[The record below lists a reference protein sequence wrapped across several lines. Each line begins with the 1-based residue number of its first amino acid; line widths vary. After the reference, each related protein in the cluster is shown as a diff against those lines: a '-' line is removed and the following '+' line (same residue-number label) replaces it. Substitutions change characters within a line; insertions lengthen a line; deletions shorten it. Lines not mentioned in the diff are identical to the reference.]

1 MTVRLRALALVLL
14 AVFARPALSARAL
27 EVGPETA
34 VIAGIVVNGRE
45 VATEELFRADGTLWI
60 PLEPLAG
67 WTYSEVRTV
76 EAQVQFVTPL
86 GMALVNDEELREFDG
101 QRYVSVAFL
110 ETRLGARVVFDEAQG
125 ALVVQLAWS
134 EPAAAA
140 EPGRVLKP
148 DVKAPGSS
156 LSLLRQDLYYDY
168 SQSDGRTSSS
178 TTVAGRLAGGRFRL
192 RLDSDLENYTLLSEA
207 VWVKDL
213 GRARLLLGHQ
223 NVSLNPLLPSSS
235 LSGAQVAWTNRPET
249 LFPVSTDGRE
259 LLPRQMRSTTT
270 IRGQGPIGGVAELRV
285 DGVFRQRVT
294 VGLSGIYEFLDVE
307 LPGRTSTRVEVYT
320 FSRDN
325 LLVPT
330 GVQSKTVATSDYL
343 LPAGTWTLLG
353 GAGAAGNLGSE
364 LLGNDRGGK
373 GAVGFVQA
381 RRGIS
386 KGLGVELSA
395 RADEGGWQVVGGVD
409 AVLREAVTVSLFAGT
424 GKDGSGYRGEAGW
437 FTPRL
442 RLSAFS
448 TVREEGFMGPSSPR
462 NAEHYGEALVRPLP
476 WLEVGAAARSWSN
489 AEDGFDWVRPVL
501 SARPFPWLMLRAW
514 PVFDGEYRL
523 DLFAQLGRKVT
534 LSSYYQ
540 GYFSGEVS
548 SVLDPRH
555 RVSLGTELGGDRAPR
570 VSVVARRQGV
580 RSFRAD
586 VGLGAIWSDGK
597 VGVLASA
604 FYPLTAGLF
613 LRGEYES
620 VQLSRAKGTPASP
633 RVLVGL
639 SANFGYVGNRF
650 LPTDSSPWSTGR
662 GGLAG
667 RIRLEAGDAAMD
679 ADLTGIAVRVNDR
692 VAARTLGGGS
702 FYVGDLS
709 EGVHRVELDDERL
722 PIELVPVR
730 NVILVEVVAGAVT
743 RVDFPVQVEL
753 SVAGRVSCASGE
765 PARGAS
771 IEAVDGEGRVV
782 GRAESD
788 DYGLYRLDG
797 IRPGSYTLRGVAAGS
812 AGPPATR
819 AVTVIDD
826 FLFEVDV
833 TVDCPAAARPPADA
847 EAEVAPGQGVR

>member
-14 AVFARPALSARAL
+14 LAFAPPALAARAL
-27 EVGPETA
+27 EVSAETA
-34 VIAGIVVNGRE
+34 VVAGIVVNGRE
-45 VATEELFRADGTLWI
+45 VATEELIRSEGTLWI
-60 PLEPLAG
+60 ALGPLAE

-76 EAQVQFVTPL
+76 GSQVQLVTPL

-110 ETRLGARVVFDEAQG
+110 ERRLGARVAFDEAQG

-134 EPAAAA
+134 EPAAATG
-140 EPGRVLKP
+140 PGPRLTP
-148 DVKAPGSS
+148 DVRAPGSS
-156 LSLLRQDLYYDY
+156 LSLLRQDLYYDRSY
-168 SQSDGRTSSS
+168 SDGRASSA
-178 TTVAGRLAGGRFRL
+178 TTVAGRVAGGRFRL
-192 RLDSDLENYTLLSEA
+192 RLDSDLENYSLLSEA
-207 VWVKDL
+207 VWVRDL
-213 GRARLLLGHQ
+213 GRAKVLVGHQ

-235 LSGAQVAWTNRPET
+235 LSGAQLAWTNRPEA

-270 IRGQGPIGGVAELRV
+270 IRGQGPIGGIAELRV

-307 LPGRTSTRVEVYT
+307 LPGRMSTRVEVYT

-330 GVQSKTVATSDYL
+330 GVQAKTVATSDYL
-343 LPAGTWTLLG
+343 LPAGTWTLVG

-364 LLGNDRGGK
+364 LLGSDRGGK
-373 GAVGFVQA
+373 GAIGFVQA

-386 KGLGVELSA
+386 KSLGVEVSA
-395 RADEGGWQVVGGVD
+395 RADEEGWQVVGGLD
-409 AVLREAVTVSLFAGT
+409 AVLREAVTLSLFAGT

-437 FTPRL
+437 FTPRV

-448 TVREEGFMGPSSPR
+448 SMRDEGFMGPASPR
-462 NAEHYGEALVRPLP
+462 NEEHYGEGIVRPLS
-476 WLEVGAAARSWSN
+476 WLEVGAAARSWRN
-489 AEDGFDWVRPVL
+489 AGAGFDWVRPVL
-501 SARPFPWLMLRAW
+501 SARPAPWLMVRAW
-514 PVFDGEYRL
+514 PVFDGEYRV
-523 DLFAQLGRKVT
+523 DLFAQMGRKTT
-534 LSSYYQ
+534 LSAYHQ
-540 GYFSGEVS
+540 GYFGAEAS
-548 SVLDPRH
+548 SALDSRH
-555 RVSLGTELGGDRAPR
+555 RVSVGAELGGDRAPR

-586 VGLGAIWSDGK
+586 LGLGAIWSDGK

-604 FYPLTAGLF
+604 FYPITAGLF

-620 VQLSRAKGTPASP
+620 VQLSRAKGAPTSP

-662 GGLAG
+662 GALAG
-667 RIRLEAGDAAMD
+667 RIRLEAGGAQLN
-679 ADLTGIAVRVNDR
+679 ADLAGIAVRVDDR
-692 VAARTLGGGS
+692 VAARTLGGGT

-730 NVILVEVVAGAVT
+730 NVLVVEVVAGAVT
-743 RVDFPVQVEL
+743 RVDFPVRVEL
-753 SVAGRVSCASGE
+753 SIAGRITCAAGA
-765 PARGAS
+765 PARGAI
-771 IEAVDGEGRVV
+771 IEAVDGDGRVV
-782 GRAESD
+782 GSTESD
-788 DYGLYRLDG
+788 SFGLYRLDG
-797 IRPGSYTLRGVAAGS
+797 IRPGSYSVRVAAAGS
-812 AGPPATR
+812 QGPAATR
-819 AVTVIDD
+819 AVTVTND
-826 FLFEVDV
+826 FLLDVDV
-833 TVDCPAAARPPADA
+833 TVDCPLGTLPPAG
-847 EAEVAPGQGVR
+847 VAPAQNDR